1 MPYAVLAD
9 RGHRHVDRLFPS
21 MGRRGEERKLRG
33 TSTRRRGDTTQRSPK
48 DIRRGLVYAFGL
60 VEMATPAF
68 ATLADRA
75 SNIERAVLRYAVLG
89 RGEQP

>member
-1 MPYAVLAD
+1 
-9 RGHRHVDRLFPS
+9 
-21 MGRRGEERKLRG
+21 
-33 TSTRRRGDTTQRSPK
+33 
-48 DIRRGLVYAFGL
+48 
-60 VEMATPAF
+60 MATPAF